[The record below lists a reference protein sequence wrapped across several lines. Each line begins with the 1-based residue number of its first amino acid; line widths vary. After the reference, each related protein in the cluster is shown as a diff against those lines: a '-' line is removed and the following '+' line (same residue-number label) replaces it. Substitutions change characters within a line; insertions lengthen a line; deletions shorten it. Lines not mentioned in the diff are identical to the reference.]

1 MKLNRIFSAM
11 TALSGVLALGLAG
24 MGSPA
29 LAASATGNA
38 SATIVTPIGI
48 TAGTALNFGTIDPG
62 AGAGGTVT
70 VFADGTATAY
80 SGVAAVTGGTVSAGT
95 FNVTGSGTLA
105 YNVTLPAA
113 AVTLNGSGGG
123 TMTVDTFNS
132 YTANTASTAGTG
144 ALSAGADTL
153 SVGAVLHVGGSQTAG
168 TYTGTYSV
176 SVVYQ

>member
-1 MKLNRIFSAM
+1 MKLKTSFAAM
-11 TALSGVLALGLAG
+11 MALSGAVFIGLAG
-24 MGSPA
+24 TSNSA
-29 LAASATGNA
+29 LAASATGTAN
-38 SATIVTPIGI
+38 ATIVTPIGI
-48 TAGTALNFGTIDPG
+48 TTGTALNFGTIDPG
-62 AGAGGTVT
+62 TGAGGTVT
-70 VFADGTATAY
+70 VYADGTATAY
-80 SGVAAVTGGTVSAGT
+80 SGVTAVTGGTVSAGT

-132 YTANTASTAGTG
+132 STANTAGTTTG
-144 ALSAGADTL
+144 ALVAGADTL

-168 TYTGTYSV
+168 TYTGNYSV

>member
-80 SGVAAVTGGTVSAGT
+80 SGVAAVTGGTVSA
-95 FNVTGSGTLA
+95 
-105 YNVTLPAA
+105 
-113 AVTLNGSGGG
+113 VTLNGSGGG